1 MEYKPEYS
9 IFFIKFYG
17 YFIFLFAGALLIS
30 KEGRKMMIKT
40 SQEETQVI
48 LTGMISLLI
57 GLPVI
62 ILHNVWTADILGF
75 ITFVGWM
82 SVLKGVVRIAYPSFV
97 VNKMK
102 NYTEKSANI
111 WLVVAVALGA
121 GLMYCGYYPYW
132 C

>member
-1 MEYKPEYS
+1 MDYS

-30 KEGRKMMIKT
+30 KDGRKVII
-40 SQEETQVI
+40 TQSKENI
-48 LTGMISLLI
+48 MLTGMISLII

-62 ILHNVWTADILGF
+62 ILHNIWKADVSGLVTF
-75 ITFVGWM
+75 IGWM
-82 SVLKGVVRIAYPSFV
+82 STLKGVVRIAYPSFV

-102 NYTEKSANI
+102 NYTENSFNI
-111 WLVVAVALGA
+111 WLIFAMLLGA

>member
-30 KEGRKMMIKT
+30 KEGRKWMIK
-40 SQEETQVI
+40 SKKKKKNIV
-48 LTGMISLLI
+48 LTGIISLLI

-62 ILHNVWTADILGF
+62 ILHNIWTADVLGF
-75 ITFVGWM
+75 ITFIGWM
-82 SVLKGVVRIAYPSFV
+82 TTLKGVVRIAFPSFV
-97 VNKMK
+97 ANKMK
-102 NYTEKSANI
+102 EKTENSLNI
-111 WLVVAVALGA
+111 LLIFAMLLGS

>member
-1 MEYKPEYS
+1 MDYIPEYS

-17 YFIFLFAGALLIS
+17 YFMFLFAGSLLIS
-30 KEGRKMMIKT
+30 KDGRKVMISASKEK
-40 SQEETQVI
+40 SHI
-48 LTGMISLLI
+48 MLTGMISLII

-62 ILHNVWTADILGF
+62 IMHNIWTADILGF
-75 ITFVGWM
+75 ITFFGWI
-82 SVLKGVVRIAYPSFV
+82 STLKGVVRIAFPAFV

-102 NYTEKSANI
+102 NYTENSFNI
-111 WLVVAVALGA
+111 WLIFAMLLGA

>member
-1 MEYKPEYS
+1 M
-9 IFFIKFYG
+9 
-17 YFIFLFAGALLIS
+17 FLFAGALLLS

-40 SQEETQVI
+40 SQDETQVI

-62 ILHNVWTADILGF
+62 ILHNIWTADIVGF
-75 ITFVGWM
+75 ITFIGWM

-102 NYTEKSANI
+102 NYTEKSSTI
-111 WLVVAVALGA
+111 WLIVAILLGS
-121 GLMYCGYYPYW
+121 GLIYCGYYPYW

>member
-1 MEYKPEYS
+1 MDYS

-17 YFIFLFAGALLIS
+17 YFMFLFAGALLIS
-30 KEGRKMMIKT
+30 KEGKKWMIKS
-40 SQEETQVI
+40 SQDETNIV
-48 LTGMISLLI
+48 LTGIISLLI

-62 ILHNVWTADILGF
+62 ILHNIWTADVLGF
-75 ITFVGWM
+75 ITFIGWM
-82 SVLKGVVRIAYPSFV
+82 STLKGVVRIAFPSFV

-102 NYTEKSANI
+102 KYTENSSNI
-111 WLVVAVALGA
+111 WLIFAMLLGA

>member
-1 MEYKPEYS
+1 MNYNTEYS

-17 YFIFLFAGALLIS
+17 YFMFLFAGALLIS

-40 SQEETQVI
+40 SQDETQVI
-48 LTGMISLLI
+48 LTGMISLII

-75 ITFVGWM
+75 ITLIGWTT
-82 SVLKGVVRIAYPSFV
+82 SLKGVVRIAFPSFV

-102 NYTEKSANI
+102 KYT
-111 WLVVAVALGA
+111 
-121 GLMYCGYYPYW
+121 
-132 C
+132 

>member
-1 MEYKPEYS
+1 MDYNTEYS

-17 YFIFLFAGALLIS
+17 YFMFLFAGALLIS

-40 SQEETQVI
+40 SQDETQVI
-48 LTGMISLLI
+48 LTGMISLII

-62 ILHNVWTADILGF
+62 ILHNIWTADVLGF
-75 ITFVGWM
+75 ITLIGWTT
-82 SVLKGVVRIAYPSFV
+82 SLKGVVRIAFPSFV

-102 NYTEKSANI
+102 KYTETSTNI
-111 WLVVAVALGA
+111 WLIVAVVLGA

-132 C
+132 S

>member
-1 MEYKPEYS
+1 MDYS

-30 KEGRKMMIKT
+30 KDGRKVII
-40 SQEETQVI
+40 TQSKENI
-48 LTGMISLLI
+48 MLTGMISLII

-62 ILHNVWTADILGF
+62 ILHNIWKADVSGLVTF
-75 ITFVGWM
+75 IGWM
-82 SVLKGVVRIAYPSFV
+82 STLKGVVRIAYPSFV

-102 NYTEKSANI
+102 NYTENSSNI
-111 WLVVAVALGA
+111 WLIFAMLLGA

>member
-1 MEYKPEYS
+1 MDYNSEYS

-17 YFIFLFAGALLIS
+17 YFMFLFAGALLLS

-40 SQEETQVI
+40 SQDETQVI

-62 ILHNVWTADILGF
+62 ILHNIWTADIVGF
-75 ITFVGWM
+75 ITFIGWM

-102 NYTEKSANI
+102 NYTEKSSTI
-111 WLVVAVALGA
+111 WLIVAILLGS

>member
-1 MEYKPEYS
+1 M
-9 IFFIKFYG
+9 
-17 YFIFLFAGALLIS
+17 FLFAGALLLS

-40 SQEETQVI
+40 SQDETQVI

-62 ILHNVWTADILGF
+62 ILHNIWTADIVGF
-75 ITFVGWM
+75 ITFIGWM

-102 NYTEKSANI
+102 NYTEKSSTI
-111 WLVVAVALGA
+111 WLIVAIVLGA

>member
-1 MEYKPEYS
+1 MDYS

-30 KEGRKMMIKT
+30 KDGR
-40 SQEETQVI
+40 QVI
-48 LTGMISLLI
+48 ITQSKENIMLTGMISLII

-62 ILHNVWTADILGF
+62 ILHNIWKADVSGLVTF
-75 ITFVGWM
+75 IGWM
-82 SVLKGVVRIAYPSFV
+82 STLKGVVRIAYPSFV

-102 NYTEKSANI
+102 NYTENSFNI
-111 WLVVAVALGA
+111 WLIFAMLLGA

>member
-1 MEYKPEYS
+1 MDDS

-30 KEGRKMMIKT
+30 KDGRKVII
-40 SQEETQVI
+40 TQSKENI
-48 LTGMISLLI
+48 MLTGMISLII

-62 ILHNVWTADILGF
+62 ILHNIWKADVSGLVTF
-75 ITFVGWM
+75 IGWM
-82 SVLKGVVRIAYPSFV
+82 STLKGVVRIAYPSFV

-102 NYTEKSANI
+102 NYTENSFNI
-111 WLVVAVALGA
+111 WLIFAMLLGS